1 MKFSHRWL
9 FWIQSKI
16 IVTTWWLLDTSE
28 QQFSFSFQHF
38 NKTFL
43 LSRTSTDLL
52 PKTNN
57 ANWRNL
63 IQALKGINKT
73 LTRTNR
79 NWEKWIES
87 AIVAH
92 LFNGNI
98 TTPLKIKYISR
109 VLVTHSSNLRLK
121 SRSYKVR
128 RTVFLISFDLRTM
141 RTIAHVEIIQFSL
154 LFRKLYLYKIFCCNV
169 ITSHLQHSIRGIGKI
184 VQWKSV
190 ITNTRL

>member
-1 MKFSHRWL
+1 M
-9 FWIQSKI
+9 
-16 IVTTWWLLDTSE
+16 IVLDPK
-28 QQFSFSFQHF
+28 QNYCHNMMMAAGHIFSFSFQHF

-43 LSRTSTDLL
+43 LSRTSNDLL

-87 AIVAH
+87 AIVTH

-128 RTVFLISFDLRTM
+128 RTVVLISFDLRTM
-141 RTIAHVEIIQFSL
+141 RTIAHVLIIQFSL
-154 LFRKLYLYKIFCCNV
+154 LFRKLEHYWRGWMT
-169 ITSHLQHSIRGIGKI
+169 TSPQ
-184 VQWKSV
+184 
-190 ITNTRL
+190 